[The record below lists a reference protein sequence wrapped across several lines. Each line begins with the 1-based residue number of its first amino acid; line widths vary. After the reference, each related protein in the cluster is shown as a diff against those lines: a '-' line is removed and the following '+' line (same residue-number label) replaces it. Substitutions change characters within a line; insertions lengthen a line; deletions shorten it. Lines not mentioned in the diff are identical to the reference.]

1 MLLLLAL
8 QPSLA
13 PANMRG
19 RQEEDR
25 LETRREGGDTD
36 IVTDSILPPDRGH
49 SLAMREST
57 AAVESL
63 MVQVTLGRGVP
74 AMYRSYCFNLFE
86 THQTSPCR

>member
-63 MVQVTLGRGVP
+63 MVHVMLGRGVP
-74 AMYRSYCFNLFE
+74 SMYIRS
-86 THQTSPCR
+86 